1 MTRAQS
7 LLIRAWLWLALL
19 LSATAM
25 FEPAAWAGGAPPAAA
40 GTTVVS
46 TDDLKT
52 LLKQLQN
59 DAERQKLIA
68 AIQALIAAREQEK
81 SGASAA
87 AEAQPAPETPGSTAI
102 AVASEG
108 IRKASDSLV
117 SGAGMLFDLPR
128 FANWV
133 QQQASDPET
142 RAAVLGAILRALAML
157 VAGIAIEFILDLLLR
172 LRRKNP
178 VEETAQPLWL
188 RMVFLAGS
196 LLKVALLL
204 AGFGLAAYLVLPL
217 TRPDDLQRGLLLTL
231 LTALLALRAIL
242 GIGRVL
248 LAPEETGRRPLLL
261 APETG
266 SYWYVWL
273 RRLAWPLAIGYVV
286 AECGPLLGLSPDT
299 LDVILKAIGLV
310 LAALLVVLVLQIREP
325 VRQRIRGARER
336 SRNAS
341 LGILRSRIAEIWHV
355 AALIYV
361 AAIYAVWALDL
372 PGGFSFILR
381 ASALSALAIAA
392 ARILADLADALL
404 RRFFAIGHDLNL
416 KFPGLQ
422 ERAGRYLPIL
432 TVSLRVALYLAA
444 ALTVLQAWGLGSFD
458 WLSSD
463 IGRLIVGDAAV
474 LLVTVMV
481 AVAIW
486 EASSL
491 VIGYY
496 LAKNT
501 GKHLRQVR
509 RARAA
514 TLLPLLR
521 RTIAIL
527 LIVFVVMIGLSA
539 IGLNIGPL
547 LAGAGVVGIA
557 VGLGAQSYVK
567 DLINGLNLLLE
578 DTFSVGD
585 VVTIGPDS
593 GVVEGI
599 SMRTVHL
606 RDGNG
611 ALRTIPFSDITRV
624 TNMTRDYG
632 NAVFDIPVDFQQDV
646 GRIITIVEALGA
658 ELAADPDFSPDILAP
673 MEKPVLTRFADY
685 AMILH
690 CQIRT
695 LPGRQWA
702 LQNEFNRRLKERFDA
717 EGIVMPYPSQ
727 RLVVAG
733 QLNSGNGAAIA
744 ETETAAA
751 APEASKQPGKGRA
764 APSRPPT
771 SAS

>member
-1 MTRAQS
+1 MA
-7 LLIRAWLWLALL
+7 IKAWRRFALALL
-19 LSATAM
+19 LMAASTL
-25 FEPAAWAGGAPPAAA
+25 FQHPAWADGPPPAAA
-40 GTTVVS
+40 GATTVVS

-52 LLKQLQN
+52 LLLQLQN

-68 AIQALIAAREQEK
+68 AIQALIAARGQEK
-81 SGASAA
+81 AGGVATAPGQSA
-87 AEAQPAPETPGSTAI
+87 AEAPGATAI
-102 AVASEG
+102 AIASDG

-117 SGAGMLFDLPR
+117 NGAGMLLDLPR
-128 FANWV
+128 FASWL
-133 QQQASDPET
+133 QQQAADPDI
-142 RAAVLGAILRALAML
+142 RAVVLGTILRALAML
-157 VAGIAIEFILDLLLR
+157 IAGIAVEFLLALLLR
-172 LRRKNP
+172 LRRKTP

-196 LLKVALLL
+196 LLKVVLLL
-204 AGFGLAAYLVLPL
+204 AGFALAAYLVLPL
-217 TRPDDLQRGLLLTL
+217 TRPGELQRPILLTL
-231 LTALLALRAIL
+231 LSATVALRAIL
-242 GIGRVL
+242 GIGRAL
-248 LAPEETGRRPLLL
+248 LAPKEPGRRPLLL
-261 APETG
+261 TPETG

-273 RRLAWPLAIGYVV
+273 RRLALPLVAGYVV

-299 LDVILKAIGLV
+299 LDVILKAIGFIF
-310 LAALLVVLVLQIREP
+310 AALLVVLVLQNREP
-325 VRQRIRGARER
+325 VRQRIRGA
-336 SRNAS
+336 SRPGRNGS
-341 LGILRSRIAEIWHV
+341 LGILRSRIAEIWHI

-372 PGGFSFILR
+372 PGGFAFILR

-463 IGRLIVGDAAV
+463 LGRLIVGDVAV
-474 LLVTVMV
+474 LLVTVLV

-509 RARAA
+509 QARAA

-527 LIVFVVMIGLSA
+527 LIVFVAMIGLSA

-585 VVTIGPDS
+585 VVTIGADS

-624 TNMTRDYG
+624 INMTRDYG

-646 GRIITIVEALGA
+646 GRIIAIVEKLGA
-658 ELAADPDFSPDILAP
+658 ELAADPEFSPDVLAP
-673 MEKPVLTRFADY
+673 MDKPVLTRFADY

-727 RLVVAG
+727 RLVMAG
-733 QLNSGNGAAIA
+733 QPNSGNGAATA
-744 ETETAAA
+744 ESETAAA
-751 APEASKQPGKGRA
+751 APAAEPPKQPGKGPT
-764 APSRPPT
+764 APGRRTTP
-771 SAS
+771 AS